1 MPSSSAAA
9 AAAPPKSSRLGLVIG
24 CIVCLLVGMFLGHAI
39 TYHWMEVHHHGAAP
53 AFSTKYQAVAL
64 NNGAVFYGQLSGYGT
79 KNPVMTDVFYIVSK
93 TDPTTKQVSNILVKR
108 GKGDPRPRQDVSQS
122 AIHRNGGTGGRAVQG
137 RATDQRSGAV
147 VMV

>member
-64 NNGAVFYGQLSGYGT
+64 NNGAVFYGQLSVYGT

-108 GKGDPRPRQDVSQS
+108 GKEIHAPDRMYLNPQS
-122 AIHRNGGTGGRAVQG
+122 I
-137 RATDQRSGAV
+137 
-147 VMV
+147 VMVEPVGEQSKVAQLISEAGQ